1 MNHLCIIL
9 TNVIT
14 LFKLEKYINKETNI
28 INNLALCLSIN
39 DLDNETLVNIYEF
52 FKEFIHNK
60 DNCVKV
66 ILANFIDIGIVDVLK
81 KNLSNKN
88 YEVIQNVLDVCL
100 LMIKEC
106 NQFST
111 GNDNKGNNIIRMYLD
126 KKGFNDIL
134 NVIAG
139 VDFGNMNCSEIAKN
153 IQDSFFK

>member
-1 MNHLCIIL
+1 M
-9 TNVIT
+9 
-14 LFKLEKYINKETNI
+14 
-28 INNLALCLSIN
+28 
-39 DLDNETLVNIYEF
+39 
-52 FKEFIHNK
+52 
-60 DNCVKV
+60 
-66 ILANFIDIGIVDVLK
+66 ANFIDVGIVDVLK

-100 LMIKEC
+100 LMMKEC
-106 NQFST
+106 NQFSA
-111 GNDNKGNNIIRMYLD
+111 GKGNNIIRMYLD